1 MKNIILKNRY
11 TLLVTVLTVYIVV
24 LVIEGFITGRQA
36 QVLDFEN
43 PFFDLNI
50 KDLEG
55 LRERRAW
62 PGYFTQR
69 PSIPNQGPP
78 KDQHKIVD
86 SNYGFP

>member
-11 TLLVTVLTVYIVV
+11 TLLVTVLTVYVVV

-55 LRERRAW
+55 LRERRA
-62 PGYFTQR
+62 
-69 PSIPNQGPP
+69 
-78 KDQHKIVD
+78 
-86 SNYGFP
+86 

>member
-43 PFFDLNI
+43 SFFDLNI

-55 LRERRAW
+55 LRERRA
-62 PGYFTQR
+62 
-69 PSIPNQGPP
+69 
-78 KDQHKIVD
+78 
-86 SNYGFP
+86 

>member
-55 LRERRAW
+55 LRERRA
-62 PGYFTQR
+62 
-69 PSIPNQGPP
+69 
-78 KDQHKIVD
+78 
-86 SNYGFP
+86 

>member
-50 KDLEG
+50 KDLDG
-55 LRERRAW
+55 LRERRA
-62 PGYFTQR
+62 
-69 PSIPNQGPP
+69 
-78 KDQHKIVD
+78 
-86 SNYGFP
+86 

>member
-11 TLLVTVLTVYIVV
+11 TLLVAVLTVYIVV

-55 LRERRAW
+55 LRERRA
-62 PGYFTQR
+62 
-69 PSIPNQGPP
+69 
-78 KDQHKIVD
+78 
-86 SNYGFP
+86 

>member
-1 MKNIILKNRY
+1 MKNIIFKNRY

-55 LRERRAW
+55 LRERRA
-62 PGYFTQR
+62 
-69 PSIPNQGPP
+69 
-78 KDQHKIVD
+78 
-86 SNYGFP
+86 

>member
-1 MKNIILKNRY
+1 MKKIVLKNRY
-11 TLLVTVLTVYIVV
+11 TLLVTVLITYIVV

-55 LRERRAW
+55 LRERRA
-62 PGYFTQR
+62 
-69 PSIPNQGPP
+69 
-78 KDQHKIVD
+78 
-86 SNYGFP
+86 

>member
-50 KDLEG
+50 KDLAG
-55 LRERRAW
+55 LRERRA
-62 PGYFTQR
+62 
-69 PSIPNQGPP
+69 
-78 KDQHKIVD
+78 
-86 SNYGFP
+86 